1 VPALQPVGV
10 LPGGGIWPE
19 GHPRLAAGAAWLAG
33 CMAGVVA
40 RVLGAGPA
48 GPLPLV
54 GAVFGWQVVALVA
67 VVMAVG
73 RGIGRSAA
81 GGTDTAG

>member
-1 VPALQPVGV
+1 
-10 LPGGGIWPE
+10 
-19 GHPRLAAGAAWLAG
+19 
-33 CMAGVVA
+33 
-40 RVLGAGPA
+40 
-48 GPLPLV
+48 
-54 GAVFGWQVVALVA
+54 VFGWQVVALVA